1 VIRPFHAIR
10 RRAALA
16 GAAAAL
22 LAPASR
28 GGAEEAG
35 AYPTRPVRIVVPFL
49 PGGIVDTLARLIG
62 GKLQA
67 SMGQPFVVES
77 RPGAGGN
84 VGTALVA
91 RAKGDPYTLLLGS
104 SGPLAVSPIL
114 EPNLGYDP
122 LTDLAP
128 IILVAATPLVLTV
141 PAASP
146 YRDLRGM
153 MRALREARQEVL
165 FPTPGIGSPQLLAGE
180 AFRQRVGFAASPV
193 HYTGSAPVITA
204 LIAGEMPYTFENL
217 LLVLPHIR
225 AGSLR
230 AIAVTSRV
238 RAALLPE
245 VPTMDEAGLEGF
257 EARGWYGLLAPA
269 GVPKAIISRLNAET
283 AAALRAPD
291 IAPRIAEMGSPNIAS
306 SPEEFRDL
314 IVSETRKWREV
325 IEAGNATASTR

>member
-1 VIRPFHAIR
+1 
-10 RRAALA
+10 
-16 GAAAAL
+16 
-22 LAPASR
+22 
-28 GGAEEAG
+28 
-35 AYPTRPVRIVVPFL
+35 VRIVVPFL

-62 GKLQA
+62 TRLQA
-67 SMGQPFVVES
+67 SMGQPFVAEN

-114 EPNLGYDP
+114 EQNLGYDP

-128 IILVAATPLVLTV
+128 IILIAATPLVLTV

-146 YRDLRGM
+146 YRDLKGM
-153 MRALREARQEVL
+153 MCALRKARQEIL
-165 FPTPGIGSPQLLAGE
+165 YPTPGIGSPQLLAGE
-180 AFRQRVGFAASPV
+180 AFRQRAGFAASPV

-225 AGSLR
+225 AGTLR
-230 AIAVTSRV
+230 AIAVTSRE

-245 VPTMDEAGLEGF
+245 VPTMEEAGLEGF

-269 GVPKAIISRLNAET
+269 GVPEAITHRLNAET
-283 AAALRAPD
+283 AAALRSPD
-291 IAPRIAEMGSPNIAS
+291 IAQRVAEMGSPSIAS
-306 SPEEFRDL
+306 SPEDFRAL
-314 IVSETRKWREV
+314 IASETRKWRAV
-325 IEAGNATASTR
+325 LEAGNSGATMR